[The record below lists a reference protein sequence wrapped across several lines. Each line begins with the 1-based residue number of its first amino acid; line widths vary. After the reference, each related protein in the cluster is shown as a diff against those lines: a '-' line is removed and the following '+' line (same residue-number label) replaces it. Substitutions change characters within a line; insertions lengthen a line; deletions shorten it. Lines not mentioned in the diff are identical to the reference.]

1 MAEAATTPPADPLA
15 GLIDIPLPAPVSLL
29 PQTWPSR
36 IAIVL
41 VVVGLI
47 AGLWWLARW
56 WHANRYRRAALAE
69 LAAIERAFAANSAG
83 SLPLKGGGLG
93 WGSHDLEQA
102 PDPHPARKS
111 APTSPLQGEVEFA
124 ARTPI
129 QPDTQTVSTPINAL
143 ALLVRRTALAAFPR
157 QEVAS
162 LAGPAWLAFLD
173 RTYGGDGFSHGP
185 GRALSLSPYTP
196 QRGGGDM
203 QPLIELVRRWIRTH
217 HD

>member
-1 MAEAATTPPADPLA
+1 MAEAAQAPDPLA
-15 GLIDIPLPAPVSLL
+15 GLIDIPLPPPVSLL

-41 VVVGLI
+41 AVAGLI
-47 AGLWWLARW
+47 AGVWWVVRW
-56 WHANRYRRAALAE
+56 GRAHRYRRAALAR
-69 LAAIERAFAANSAG
+69 LAGLQRAFRADPAGIERAFAANSAG

-129 QPDTQTVSTPINAL
+129 QLDTQTVSTPIKAL
-143 ALLVRRTALAAFPR
+143 ALLVRRT
-157 QEVAS
+157 
-162 LAGPAWLAFLD
+162 
-173 RTYGGDGFSHGP
+173 
-185 GRALSLSPYTP
+185 
-196 QRGGGDM
+196 
-203 QPLIELVRRWIRTH
+203 
-217 HD
+217 